1 MSSLNSGLPKNQQ
14 MRVKAKVVMLFFTRM
29 MYNPFCYTARGGLDL
44 WGKNIHSIKIQ
55 IYRKF
60 KLVSISLKLSFNMA
74 FNLSTSQHF
83 FSVDLLIVLIK
94 KIRSFESVGIVP
106 EFDHSNHGTVIS
118 PIVCRSCF
126 TKWFQLWS
134 LRINREPWQV
144 TWKRQR
150 RMFVRFRLLRQKV
163 CWGNPAVYQKLSV
176 GLYLLCDIYCKYVII
191 ATMLLV
197 GYILYI
203 FAVELTFPIS
213 QHSNHKHARLG
224 VWLSLFFLVSFFIYT
239 VQIKDIVKC
248 ILGAAL

>member
-94 KIRSFESVGIVP
+94 KIRTFESVGIVP

-118 PIVCRSCF
+118 PIVCWSCF

-150 RMFVRFRLLRQKV
+150 RMFVWFRLLRQKV

-191 ATMLLV
+191 ATMLFV
-197 GYILYI
+197 GYI

-213 QHSNHKHARLG
+213 QHSNHKHARLD

-239 VQIKDIVKC
+239 VQIQDIVKC